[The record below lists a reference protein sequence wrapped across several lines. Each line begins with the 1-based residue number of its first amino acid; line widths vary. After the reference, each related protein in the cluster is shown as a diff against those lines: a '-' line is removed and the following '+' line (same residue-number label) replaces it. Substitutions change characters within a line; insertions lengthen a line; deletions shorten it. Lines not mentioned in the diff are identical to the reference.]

1 MSDIFDVP
9 DVDPTEGGQVGEVD
23 DESLGSDIPEL
34 PVEEYADH
42 YVTVRVDGE
51 DVRVP
56 LTEALAGYSRQADY
70 TRKTQ
75 ELAQQRQELQWANA
89 IREALDHNPAQTID
103 LLAKHYGISHA
114 EAKQM
119 SDDFGFDDDWGKPTV
134 DPKVS
139 ELEKRVAA
147 FEQKQAYE
155 ELERTVASLQ
165 QKYGEDFDANEVIA
179 VALAHNIDNLEA
191 AYKQVAFDRV
201 AARAEAAKKVASDK
215 VAQEKAIVDSKR
227 SAPAVAGGSSAKGGG
242 DDVGAIR
249 SISDAWAAAKRQY
262 GIS

>member
-1 MSDIFDVP
+1 LSEIFDVP

-23 DESLGSDIPEL
+23 DESLGSAAPEL
-34 PVEEYADH
+34 PVDEYADH
-42 YVTVRVDGE
+42 YVTVKVDGE
-51 DVRVP
+51 EVRVP
-56 LTEALAGYSRQADY
+56 LNEALAGYSRQADY

-89 IREALDHNPAQTID
+89 IREALDNNPAQTID

-119 SDDFGFDDDWGKPTV
+119 SDDFGFGDDWSTPADT
-134 DPKVS
+134 KVQD
-139 ELEKRVAA
+139 LEKRISA
-147 FEQKQAYE
+147 FEQRQAYE

-179 VALAHNIDNLEA
+179 VALANNIDNLEA

-249 SISDAWAAAKRQY
+249 SISDAWAAAKRQW

>member
-1 MSDIFDVP
+1 MSNIFDVP
-9 DVDPTEGGQVGEVD
+9 DVDPTDCGQVGEVD
-23 DESLGSDIPEL
+23 DGSLGSDAPEL
-34 PVEEYADH
+34 AVDDYADH
-42 YVTVRVDGE
+42 YVTVKVDGE

-56 LTEALAGYSRQADY
+56 LNEALAGYSRQADY

-89 IREALDHNPAQTID
+89 IREALDNDPAQTID
-103 LLAKHYGISHA
+103 LLSRHYGISHA

-119 SDDFGFDDDWGKPTV
+119 SEDFDFGSDWSTPDDSKMIN
-134 DPKVS
+134 
-139 ELEKRVAA
+139 LEKRIAA

-155 ELERTVASLQ
+155 ELERTVVALQ
-165 QKYGEDFDANEVIA
+165 NKYGEDFDANEVIS
-179 VALAHNIDNLEA
+179 VALAKNIDDLEA

-201 AARAEAAKKVASDK
+201 AARAQVAQKVASDK

-242 DDVGAIR
+242 EDVGAIR

>member
-1 MSDIFDVP
+1 LTNIFDVP
-9 DVDPTEGGQVGEVD
+9 DVDPTDSGQVGEVD
-23 DESLGSDIPEL
+23 DESPISDAPEL
-34 PVEEYADH
+34 AVDEYADH
-42 YVTVRVDGE
+42 FVTVKVDGE

-56 LTEALAGYSRQADY
+56 LNEALAGYSRQADY

-89 IREALDHNPAQTID
+89 IREALDNNPAQTID
-103 LLAKHYGISHA
+103 LLSKHYGISHA

-119 SDDFGFDDDWGKPTV
+119 SDDFGFDDWSTPADT
-134 DPKVS
+134 KVS
-139 ELEKRVAA
+139 DLEKRIAA

-165 QKYGEDFDANEVIA
+165 QKYGDDFDANEVIA
-179 VALAHNIDNLEA
+179 VALANNIDNLEA

-201 AARAEAAKKVASDK
+201 AAKAEAAQKIASNK
-215 VAQEKAIVDSKR
+215 VAQEKAIIDSKR

-242 DDVGAIR
+242 EDVGAIR

>member
-1 MSDIFDVP
+1 MSNIFDVP
-9 DVDPTEGGQVGEVD
+9 DVDPTDSGQVGEVG
-23 DESLGSDIPEL
+23 EEVLVSDVPEL
-34 PVEEYADH
+34 PVDEYFDH
-42 YVTVRVDGE
+42 YVTVKVDGE
-51 DVRVP
+51 EIKVP
-56 LTEALAGYSRQADY
+56 LNEALAGYSRQADY

-119 SDDFGFDDDWGKPTV
+119 SDNFGFEDDWGTPPV
-134 DPKVS
+134 DSKVS
-139 ELEKRVAA
+139 DLEKRVAA

-155 ELERTVASLQ
+155 ELERTVAALQ

-179 VALAHNIDNLEA
+179 VALANNIDNLEA

-201 AARAEAAKKVASDK
+201 AAKAEAAQKIASDK

-227 SAPAVAGGSSAKGGG
+227 SASAVAGGSSAKGGG
-242 DDVGAIR
+242 DDIGSIR